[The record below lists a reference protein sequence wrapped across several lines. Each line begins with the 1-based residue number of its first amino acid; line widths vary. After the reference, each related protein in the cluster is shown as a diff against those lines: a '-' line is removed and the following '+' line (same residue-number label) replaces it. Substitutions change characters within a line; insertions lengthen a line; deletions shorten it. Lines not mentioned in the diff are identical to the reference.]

1 MVITGNFTKWLNTN
15 FEGRVWFME
24 PMSKHTYFKIGGPAD
39 VLVIPETNDEVIRL
53 VAEAIQNNIPWMVIG
68 GGSNLIVKDSGIK
81 GLVIKTMHQ
90 KGWTSLENCSE
101 ECAKV
106 TASAGTRLGYLC
118 RYTFEMGLEG
128 MGFAI
133 GIPGTVGGAI
143 MMNAGTG
150 SGAVGDVLSEIQ
162 VLLPEGS
169 IRRFQKDDFLFSY
182 RSFDLKKEKSSDV
195 YEGPVILE
203 GVFELRPGDREA
215 IKQEAAST
223 LAERQARQPSG
234 SASAGCFFKN
244 PSPQNPAGKLIDLA
258 GLKGYGVGGA
268 VVSEEHANFIINS
281 GTATSEDVLKLAE
294 IIQKKVFEMFAIEL
308 EPEVRIV
315 G

>member
-1 MVITGNFTKWLNTN
+1 MVITGNFTKWLNKN

-39 VLVIPETNDEVIRL
+39 ALVIPETNDEVVRL
-53 VAEAIQNNIPWMVIG
+53 VKEAIQNDVPWMVIG
-68 GGSNLIVKDSGIK
+68 GGTNLIVKDSGIK
-81 GLVIKTMHQ
+81 GIVIKTMLQ
-90 KGWTSLENCSE
+90 KGWASLEAFSE
-101 ECAKV
+101 DCVKV

-118 RYTFEMGLEG
+118 RYTFERGLQG
-128 MGFAI
+128 MVFAV

-150 SGAVGDVLSEIQ
+150 SSAIADVLSEVQ

-182 RSFDLKKEKSSDV
+182 RSFDIKKEKSPDGC
-195 YEGPVILE
+195 EGPVILE
-203 GVFELRPGDREA
+203 GVFELRPGDSEA
-215 IKQEAAST
+215 IKKEAESA

-258 GLKGYGVGGA
+258 GFKGYRVGGA
-268 VVSEEHANFIINS
+268 VVSGKHANFIINS
-281 GTATSEDVLKLAE
+281 GAATSEDVLKLAE
-294 IIQKKVFEMFAIEL
+294 IIQKKVFEKFGIEL

>member
-1 MVITGNFTKWLNTN
+1 MV
-15 FEGRVWFME
+15 
-24 PMSKHTYFKIGGPAD
+24 
-39 VLVIPETNDEVIRL
+39 
-53 VAEAIQNNIPWMVIG
+53 
-68 GGSNLIVKDSGIK
+68 
-81 GLVIKTMHQ
+81 
-90 KGWTSLENCSE
+90 
-101 ECAKV
+101 
-106 TASAGTRLGYLC
+106 
-118 RYTFEMGLEG
+118 
-128 MGFAI
+128 FAV

-150 SGAVGDVLSEIQ
+150 GGAIADVLSEIQ

-182 RSFDLKKEKSSDV
+182 RSFDLKKEKSSDCC
-195 YEGPVILE
+195 EGPVILE

-215 IKQEAAST
+215 VTKEAASA
-223 LAERQARQPSG
+223 LVERQTRQPSG

-244 PSPQNPAGKLIDLA
+244 PSPENPAGKLIDLA
-258 GLKGYGVGGA
+258 GFKGYRVGGA
-268 VVSEEHANFIINS
+268 VVSDKHANFIINS
-281 GTATSEDVLKLAE
+281 GAATSEDVLKLAE